1 MRSERRWGVG
11 QHDGFHLACKE
22 KVTVFAHDVHRN
34 EIVHIVVG
42 GIDNELRQRAEG
54 VDGDDGYDLLYEL
67 LESQHGEG
75 VGVDDCNFGSLQIH
89 GAKL

>member
-1 MRSERRWGVG
+1 MRSVRRWLIG
-11 QHDGFHLACKE
+11 QHDGLGPVVEEEAA
-22 KVTVFAHDVHRN
+22 VFEYNIHGC

-42 GIDNELRQRAEG
+42 GIDNELLQRAEG